1 MGKRVILTSKAPP
14 PIGPYSQAV
23 EAAGFLFCS
32 GQIPLDP
39 NSGEMVA
46 GDALVQTRQ
55 VLVNL
60 GEVLR
65 AAGSGWKD
73 VLKATVYVTD
83 LADFPKVNAVFGE
96 FFPMDPPARAVVQ
109 VSALPKGAQVEI
121 DCWALMGKGPRRVG
135 QASSRGRT
143 KKSSRKPK

>member
-1 MGKRVILTSKAPP
+1 MSKRVILTTKAPK

-23 EAAGFLFCS
+23 EAGGILFCS

-39 NSGEMVA
+39 VSGEMVA

-55 VLVNL
+55 VLLNL
-60 GEVLR
+60 GEVLK
-65 AAGSGWKD
+65 AAGCGWPD

-96 FFPMDPPARAVVQ
+96 FFPTHPPARAVVQ

-121 DCWALMGKGPRRVG
+121 DCWAMKGK
-135 QASSRGRT
+135 ASAGRSPSRDRA
-143 KKSSRKPK
+143 KKSSRKSK